1 MMVFDTAYTYD
12 VMHKLN
18 MSLFVTVRD
27 VEGYFDNVWT
37 VHAVASLY
45 CPASSGLRYGRP
57 IVRKVNQRHTH
68 IEGKIGRFEKLAWF
82 PMLNFLFAQA
92 DLIWFLMK
100 LIKHNRISIIRA
112 EDPYFNG
119 ILGMIVS
126 RLKRLPIIIGVWS
139 NPEKIRKDT
148 KKTLSPRLKWMW
160 LERLVERF
168 MLRRAHRALAGN
180 LNNRD
185 FILSHGVQKDRTEV
199 IRIGTAINTAH
210 FSLPSKRKCGRA
222 DLESVGVTDQ
232 HVLLCISRLED
243 LKLADHMIRALACL
257 KGRGLNIKALY
268 AGDGSLRE
276 MYAKLAEELGVAD
289 QVVFCGDRDQDWL
302 HRVIPCVSVV
312 VSPCTGRALT
322 EAALG
327 GAPIVAYDTEWQSE
341 IIEQGIT
348 GELVPFLDYSRM
360 ADSIE
365 KILKDNEY
373 ANKIGFNVRER
384 TLNMMDPKKINAVLI
399 NLYDELLVPL
409 DS

>member
-1 MMVFDTAYTYD
+1 
-12 VMHKLN
+12 
-18 MSLFVTVRD
+18 
-27 VEGYFDNVWT
+27 
-37 VHAVASLY
+37 
-45 CPASSGLRYGRP
+45 
-57 IVRKVNQRHTH
+57 
-68 IEGKIGRFEKLAWF
+68 
-82 PMLNFLFAQA
+82 
-92 DLIWFLMK
+92 
-100 LIKHNRISIIRA
+100 
-112 EDPYFNG
+112 
-119 ILGMIVS
+119 
-126 RLKRLPIIIGVWS
+126 
-139 NPEKIRKDT
+139 
-148 KKTLSPRLKWMW
+148 
-160 LERLVERF
+160 

-185 FILSHGVQKDRTEV
+185 FILSHGVQKERTEV

-232 HVLLCISRLED
+232 QVLLCISRLED

-276 MYAKLAEELGVAD
+276 TYVKLAEELGVAD

-302 HRVIPCVSVV
+302 HRVIPSVSVV

-341 IIEQGIT
+341 IIEHGIT
-348 GELVPFLDYSRM
+348 GELVPFLNYSCM

-365 KILKDNEY
+365 KILRDNEY
-373 ANKIGFNVRER
+373 AKKIGFNARER

-399 NLYDELLVPL
+399 KLYDELLAPL